1 MNLIEKLKNIVKKE
15 DEKLNFKVIAD
26 EWLETK
32 IITIKEST
40 YYNYVYFINKYIINI
55 LGDMTIEELQNY
67 NFNEFITELMKT
79 LSNKTIRD
87 ILCIVKSILNYANE
101 EYDANIKIKK
111 IKSPQLIQEKV
122 EILSNRE
129 KGRLENACIRENTLK
144 SIGILVCLNTGLRI
158 GEICAL
164 KWENI
169 NLDKNILYVK
179 KTLQRVYN
187 KEERKTKVIID
198 VPKTISSIR
207 AVPISNK
214 LYEIIKRLRKE
225 YKDEDFFLTG
235 NKEKYFEPRSYQKY
249 FKDILRKCK
258 IKGYKFH
265 TLRHTFSCNCIE
277 VGMDA
282 KSLSEI
288 LGHSKVEI
296 TLNRYVHSSYK
307 MQKKYLEKL

>member
-32 IITIKEST
+32 KITIKEST

-55 LGDMTIEELQNY
+55 LGNMTIEELQNY
-67 NFNEFITELMKT
+67 NFNEFITELMRT

-101 EYDANIKIKK
+101 EYDANIKIRK

-129 KGRLENACIRENTLK
+129 RGRLENACIRENTLK

-214 LYEIIKRLRKE
+214 LYEIIKPLKNN

-258 IKGYKFH
+258 IRGYKFH

-296 TLNRYVHSSYK
+296 TLNRYVHSSYRI
-307 MQKKYLEKL
+307 QKKYLEKL

>member
-15 DEKLNFKVIAD
+15 DEKLNFKEIAD

-32 IITIKEST
+32 KITIKEST

-55 LGDMTIEELQNY
+55 LGNMTIEELQNY
-67 NFNEFITELMKT
+67 NFNEFITELMRT

-101 EYDANIKIKK
+101 EYDANIKIRK

-129 KGRLENACIRENTLK
+129 RGRLENACIRENTLK

-214 LYEIIKRLRKE
+214 LYEIIKPLKNN

-265 TLRHTFSCNCIE
+265 TLRYPNFFKIRTFIE
-277 VGMDA
+277 
-282 KSLSEI
+282 
-288 LGHSKVEI
+288 
-296 TLNRYVHSSYK
+296 
-307 MQKKYLEKL
+307 KY

>member
-15 DEKLNFKVIAD
+15 DEKLNFKKIAD

-32 IITIKEST
+32 KITIKEST

-214 LYEIIKRLRKE
+214 LYEIIKPLKKN

-258 IKGYKFH
+258 IRGYKFH

>member
-1 MNLIEKLKNIVKKE
+1 MARDLKTEIPSADEISKLSTNKGKTENVVMIP
-15 DEKLNFKVIAD
+15 LNEISNFPNHPFKV
-26 EWLETK
+26 E
-32 IITIKEST
+32 
-40 YYNYVYFINKYIINI
+40 
-55 LGDMTIEELQNY
+55 
-67 NFNEFITELMKT
+67 
-79 LSNKTIRD
+79 R
-87 ILCIVKSILNYANE
+87 NE

-158 GEICAL
+158 GEICVL

-214 LYEIIKRLRKE
+214 LYEIIKPLKKDYKE
-225 YKDEDFFLTG
+225 EDFLLTG
-235 NKEKYFEPRSYQKY
+235 NNEKYSEPRSYQKY

-282 KSLSEI
+282 KSLSEL

>member
-1 MNLIEKLKNIVKKE
+1 MNLIEKIKNIVKKE

-32 IITIKEST
+32 KITIKEST

-214 LYEIIKRLRKE
+214 LYEIIKPLKNE

-235 NKEKYFEPRSYQKY
+235 NNEKYFEPRSYQKY

-258 IKGYKFH
+258 IRGYKFH

>member
-214 LYEIIKRLRKE
+214 LYEIIKPLKNN

-296 TLNRYVHSSYK
+296 TLNRYVHSSYR

>member
-32 IITIKEST
+32 KITIKEST
-40 YYNYVYFINKYIINI
+40 YYNYVYFINKYIVNM
-55 LGDMTIEELQNY
+55 LGDMNIEELQSY

-164 KWENI
+164 KLENI

-214 LYEIIKRLRKE
+214 LYEIIKPLKKD

>member
-15 DEKLNFKVIAD
+15 DEKLNFKEIAD

-32 IITIKEST
+32 KITIKEST

-55 LGDMTIEELQNY
+55 LGNMTIEELQNY
-67 NFNEFITELMKT
+67 NFNEFITELMRT

-101 EYDANIKIKK
+101 EYDANIKIRK

-129 KGRLENACIRENTLK
+129 RGRLENACIRENTLK

-214 LYEIIKRLRKE
+214 LYEIIKPLKNN

-265 TLRHTFSCNCIE
+265 TLRYPNFFIIRTFIE
-277 VGMDA
+277 
-282 KSLSEI
+282 
-288 LGHSKVEI
+288 
-296 TLNRYVHSSYK
+296 
-307 MQKKYLEKL
+307 KY

>member
-32 IITIKEST
+32 KITIKEST

-55 LGDMTIEELQNY
+55 LGNMTIEELQNY
-67 NFNEFITELMKT
+67 NFNEFITELMRT

-111 IKSPQLIQEKV
+111 IKSPPLIQEKV

-129 KGRLENACIRENTLK
+129 RGRLENACIRENTLK

-214 LYEIIKRLRKE
+214 LYEIIKPLKNN

-235 NKEKYFEPRSYQKY
+235 NNEKYFEPRSYQKY

>member
-1 MNLIEKLKNIVKKE
+1 MNLIKKLKNIVKKE
-15 DEKLNFKVIAD
+15 DEKLIFKEIAN
-26 EWLETK
+26 EWLKTK
-32 IITIKEST
+32 KITIKEST

-55 LGDMTIEELQNY
+55 LGSMTIEELQNY

-214 LYEIIKRLRKE
+214 LYEIIKPLRKD

-249 FKDILRKCK
+249 FKDILRRCK

-288 LGHSKVEI
+288 LGHSKLEI

>member
-1 MNLIEKLKNIVKKE
+1 MNFIEKIKNIVKKE
-15 DEKLNFKVIAD
+15 DEKLNFKEIAD

-32 IITIKEST
+32 KITIKEST

-55 LGDMTIEELQNY
+55 LGNMTIEGLQNY
-67 NFNEFITELMKT
+67 NFNEFITELMKN

-214 LYEIIKRLRKE
+214 LYEIIKPLKKDYKE
-225 YKDEDFFLTG
+225 EDFFLTG
-235 NKEKYFEPRSYQKY
+235 NNEKYFEPRSYQKY

-282 KSLSEI
+282 KSLSEL

>member
-32 IITIKEST
+32 KITIKEST

-55 LGDMTIEELQNY
+55 LGNMTIEELQNY
-67 NFNEFITELMKT
+67 NFNEFMTELMRT

-101 EYDANIKIKK
+101 EYDANIKIRK

-129 KGRLENACIRENTLK
+129 RGRLENACIRENTLK

-214 LYEIIKRLRKE
+214 LYEIIKPLKNN

-258 IKGYKFH
+258 IRGYKFH

-296 TLNRYVHSSYK
+296 TLNRYVHSSYRI
-307 MQKKYLEKL
+307 QKKYLEKL